1 MRYLR
6 GRLAG
11 VSVRASFGAG
21 AWVGA
26 AIGIA
31 IGAVLGAL
39 ISWFAGTV
47 LAWQRDLA
55 FTLGVARTLLPLGDQ
70 VAALRWL
77 SNTWYL
83 VIPITAAVVA
93 VFVGI
98 VGGFIG
104 ALLAAAYNR
113 SPRHASV
120 VVELPDEEGATAAG
134 ILPDMS
140 TRLPTPDAV
149 VFDLDGTLVDTVAA
163 RIAAWQAVFA
173 EEGIETTA
181 PELAPLIGID
191 GRRLAREV
199 AAAHG
204 RDLTDADAERIDQR
218 AGQLFDERNHDPRAL
233 PGAAG
238 ILARLDVAGVTWAIA
253 TSSREEQVH
262 ASVAAL
268 GLDEPPRVVNG
279 SRVAHAKP
287 APDLLLLAARELHVD
302 PGATWYVGDSTWD
315 MQAARAAGM
324 SAVGVLAGA
333 AVGADAL
340 EAAGATLI
348 IETLDDLVL

>member
-1 MRYLR
+1 MRYVR

-21 AWVGA
+21 LWVGA
-26 AIGIA
+26 AIGLV

-39 ISWFAGTV
+39 LAWFAGTV
-47 LAWQRDLA
+47 LAWQRDLG

-83 VIPITAAVVA
+83 VIPIASVVVA
-93 VFVGI
+93 AFVGV

-104 ALLAAAYNR
+104 ALLAVAYNR

-120 VVELPDEEGATAAG
+120 VVELPDEREATAAA
-134 ILPDMS
+134 ILPAMS
-140 TRLPTPDAV
+140 TRLPPPSAV
-149 VFDLDGTLVDTVAA
+149 VFDLDGTLVDTVDA
-163 RIAAWQAVFA
+163 RIAAWVAAFA
-173 EEGIETTA
+173 EEGIETDRG
-181 PELAPLIGID
+181 EVAPLIGID

-199 AAAHG
+199 SRRHG
-204 RDLTDADAERIDQR
+204 REISDADAERVDHR
-218 AGQLFDERNHDPRAL
+218 AGRLFDEHNREPRPL
-233 PGAAG
+233 PGAGA

-268 GLDEPPRVVNG
+268 RLREPPRVIDG
-279 SRVAHAKP
+279 SRVSHAKP
-287 APDLLLLAARELHVD
+287 APDLLLLAAEELDVD
-302 PGATWYVGDSTWD
+302 PRATWYVGDSTWD
-315 MQAARAAGM
+315 MLAARAAGM
-324 SAVGVLAGA
+324 VAVGVLAGA
-333 AVGADAL
+333 AVDAAAL
-340 EAAGATLI
+340 EEVGASLV

>member
-1 MRYLR
+1 MRYVR

-11 VSVRASFGAG
+11 VSVGASFSAG
-21 AWVGA
+21 LWVGA

-39 ISWFAGTV
+39 VSWFAGTV
-47 LAWQRDLA
+47 LGWQRDLA

-83 VIPITAAVVA
+83 VIPITALIVA
-93 VFVGI
+93 VFVG
-98 VGGFIG
+98 VLGGFIG

-120 VVELPDEEGATAAG
+120 VVELPDEGQATAAG
-134 ILPDMS
+134 ILPEMS
-140 TRLPTPDAV
+140 TRLPPPAAV
-149 VFDLDGTLVDTVAA
+149 VFDLDGTLVDTVDA
-163 RIAAWQAVFA
+163 RIEAWRAVFA
-173 EEGIETTA
+173 EEGIESTRE
-181 PELAPLIGID
+181 ELAPLIGID

-199 AAAHG
+199 AGDRG
-204 RDLTDADAERIDQR
+204 RTLSDADAERIDHR
-218 AGQLFDERNHDPRAL
+218 AGELFDERNREPRAL

-238 ILARLDVAGVTWAIA
+238 VLARLDVAGVTWAIA

-287 APDLLLLAARELHVD
+287 APDLLLLAASELGVD
-302 PGATWYVGDSTWD
+302 PTATWYVGDSTWD

-324 SAVGVLAGA
+324 MAVGVLAGA
-333 AVGADAL
+333 AVGPEAL
-340 EAAGATLI
+340 EEAGATLV